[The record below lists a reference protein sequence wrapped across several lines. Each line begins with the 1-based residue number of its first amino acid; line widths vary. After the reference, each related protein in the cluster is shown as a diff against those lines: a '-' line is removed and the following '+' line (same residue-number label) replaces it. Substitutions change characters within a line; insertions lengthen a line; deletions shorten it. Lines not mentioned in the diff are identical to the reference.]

1 MAILLIAMACKTTKK
16 LPEGA
21 PAAVKEK
28 ELKSAMAE
36 AENDFTRMRARFS
49 GSYESKG
56 EKQDFRLE
64 VRLYRDSLL
73 WVDLA
78 DPFLGIKVARAVI
91 YPDSVAVV
99 NRLDQ
104 TYLTGQVSDFQQEFN
119 IDLGFEALQAVFSA
133 NVIFNINRE
142 FSLYYRPGAYVLSD
156 FNLDEQDDPA
166 SYSGKSQFRQL
177 YLNPENLKASQQLL
191 NEPTAGKRY
200 RVAFTDFRQQSGALY
215 PQEILLEFL
224 NQTSGS
230 LKLELKSFSVEDDKL
245 NYPFNIPS
253 SYELMR

>member
-1 MAILLIAMACKTTKK
+1 LLAACKTTTK

-21 PAAVKEK
+21 PPAVKEK
-28 ELKSAMAE
+28 ELKADVAVRQ
-36 AENDFTRMRARFS
+36 NDFTKMRARFA
-49 GSYESKG
+49 GSFESEG
-56 EKQDFRLE
+56 ESQDFRLE

-91 YPDSVAVV
+91 YPDSVAVI
-99 NRLDQ
+99 NRLDRE
-104 TYLTGQVSDFQQEFN
+104 YLTGTISDLQREFK
-119 IDLGFEALQAVFSA
+119 IDLGFDELQALFSA
-133 NVIFNINRE
+133 NAIFGLTKDFE
-142 FSLYYRPGAYVLSD
+142 LYYRPGAYVLSD

-166 SYSGKSQFRQL
+166 SYSGKSQFRQVFL
-177 YLNPENLKASQQLL
+177 YPDILKPSEQLL

-200 RVAFTDFRQQSGALY
+200 RVAFKDFSERSAVQY
-215 PQEILLEFL
+215 PEQILLEFL
-224 NQTSGS
+224 NQSSGS
-230 LKLELKSFSVEDDKL
+230 LKLELKSFSVEEENL